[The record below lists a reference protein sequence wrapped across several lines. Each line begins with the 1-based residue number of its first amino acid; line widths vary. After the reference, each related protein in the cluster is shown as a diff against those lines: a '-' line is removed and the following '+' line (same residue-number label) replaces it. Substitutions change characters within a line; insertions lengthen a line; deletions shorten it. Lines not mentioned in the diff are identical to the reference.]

1 MKIIVFGASGK
12 TGLEV
17 CKLAS
22 SKGIAVIGFDLHKNE
37 QLNGLN
43 NFKFIKGSVLNSD
56 EVERAI
62 VGVDVVVSELGV
74 KIGSKLPVL
83 SEGNI
88 NIISAIQKHKIK
100 RLITQSAFGAL
111 DSYKKLPFY
120 YKIIHKLLLGPMSK
134 DKNIMEREVMKS
146 GLDWTIIR
154 PIRLTNGPARGNFR
168 AGDVDLR
175 LGLNPRVS
183 RADVAAFI
191 VDELENNKFIKKAV
205 TITY

>member
-22 SKGIAVIGFDLHKNE
+22 SRGIAVMGFDLHKNE

-43 NFKFIKGSVLNSD
+43 NFKFIKGSVLNAD

-74 KIGSKLPVL
+74 KIGSKVPVL
-83 SEGNI
+83 SVGNI
-88 NIISAIQKHKIK
+88 NIISAMQKHKIK

-120 YKIIHKLLLGPMSK
+120 YKIIHKLLLGPMSE
-134 DKNIMEREVMKS
+134 DKNIMERAVQKS
-146 GLDWTIIR
+146 DLDWTIIR
-154 PIRLTNGPARGNFR
+154 PVRLTSGSAKGKFR
-168 AGDVDLR
+168 TGDVNLH

-183 RADVAAFI
+183 RADIAAFI
-191 VDELENNKFIKKAV
+191 VDELENNEFIKKAV

>member
-17 CKLAS
+17 CKLARS
-22 SKGIAVIGFDLHKNE
+22 RGIDVIGFDLHKNE

-43 NFKFIKGSVLNSD
+43 NFKFIKGSVLNAD

-74 KIGSKLPVL
+74 KIGSKVPVL
-83 SEGNI
+83 SVGNI
-88 NIISAIQKHKIK
+88 NIISAMQKHKIK
-100 RLITQSAFGAL
+100 RLITQSAYGAL

-120 YKIIHKLLLGPMSK
+120 YKIIHKLLLGPMSE

-146 GLDWTIIR
+146 DLDWTIIR
-154 PIRLTNGPARGNFR
+154 PVRLTNGSAKGKFR
-168 AGDVDLR
+168 TGDVNLQ

-183 RADVAAFI
+183 RADAATFI
-191 VDELENNKFIKKAV
+191 VDELENNEFIKKAA

>member
-22 SKGIAVIGFDLHKNE
+22 SRGTDVIGFDLHKNE
-37 QLNGLN
+37 QLNDLN
-43 NFKFIKGSVLNSD
+43 NFKFIKGSVLNAE
-56 EVERAI
+56 EVERA
-62 VGVDVVVSELGV
+62 VRGADVVVSELGV

-83 SEGNI
+83 SVGNI
-88 NIISAIQKHKIK
+88 NIISAMQKHKIK
-100 RLITQSAFGAL
+100 RLITQSAYGAL

-146 GLDWTIIR
+146 DLDWTIIR
-154 PIRLTNGPARGNFR
+154 PVRLTSGSAKGKFR
-168 AGDVDLR
+168 TGDVNLH

-183 RADVAAFI
+183 RSDVAAFI
-191 VDELENNKFIKKAV
+191 IDELQNNEFIKKAV

>member
-1 MKIIVFGASGK
+1 MKIIIFGASGK

-22 SKGIAVIGFDLHKNE
+22 RRGIAVIGFDLHKNE
-37 QLNGLN
+37 QLNDLN
-43 NFKFIKGSVLNSD
+43 NFKFIKGSVLNAE
-56 EVERAI
+56 EVERA
-62 VGVDVVVSELGV
+62 VRGADVVVSELGV
-74 KIGSKLPVL
+74 KIGSKLPLL
-83 SEGNI
+83 SEGNK
-88 NIISAIQKHKIK
+88 NIISAMQKYKIK

-120 YKIIHKLLLGPMSK
+120 YKIIHKLLLGPMSE

-146 GLDWTIIR
+146 DLDWTIIR
-154 PIRLTNGPARGNFR
+154 PVRLTNGSAKGKFR
-168 AGDVDLR
+168 TGDVNLH

-183 RADVAAFI
+183 RSDVAAFI
-191 VDELENNKFIKKAV
+191 IDELKNNEFIKKAV

>member
-22 SKGIAVIGFDLHKNE
+22 KKGYDVIGFDIHKND
-37 QLNGLN
+37 QLVGLN
-43 NFKFIKGSVLNSD
+43 NFKFIKGSVLNAD
-56 EVERAI
+56 EVDQAMS
-62 VGVDVVVSELGV
+62 GVDAVVSELGV
-74 KIGSKLPVL
+74 KIGSKLPLL
-83 SEGNI
+83 SEGNK
-88 NIISAIQKHKIK
+88 NIISAMHKHKIK

-111 DSYKKLPFY
+111 ESYKKLPFY

-134 DKNIMEREVMKS
+134 DKNIMEREVQKS
-146 GLDWTIIR
+146 DINFTIIR
-154 PIRLTNGPARGNFR
+154 PVRLTNGPAKGKFR
-168 AGDVDLR
+168 TGDTNLK

-183 RADVAAFI
+183 RKDVAIFI
-191 VDELENNKFIKKAV
+191 MDELENNNFIKKAV

>member
-22 SKGIAVIGFDLHKNE
+22 SRGTDVIGFDLHKNE

-43 NFKFIKGSVLNSD
+43 NFKFIKGSVLDAD

-62 VGVDVVVSELGV
+62 VGADVVVSELGV

-88 NIISAIQKHKIK
+88 NIISAMQKHKIK

-134 DKNIMEREVMKS
+134 DKNIMERAVQKS
-146 GLDWTIIR
+146 DLDWTIIR
-154 PIRLTNGPARGNFR
+154 PVRLTNGSARGKIR
-168 AGDVDLR
+168 TGDVNLH

-191 VDELENNKFIKKAV
+191 IDELKNNEFIKKAV

>member
-22 SKGIAVIGFDLHKNE
+22 KKGYDVIGFDIYKNE
-37 QLNGLN
+37 QLVGLD
-43 NFKFIKGSVLNSD
+43 NFKFIKGSVLNAD
-56 EVERAI
+56 EVDQ
-62 VGVDVVVSELGV
+62 VVKGVDAVVSELGV
-74 KIGSKLPVL
+74 KIGSKLPLL
-83 SEGNI
+83 SKGNK
-88 NIISAIQKHKIK
+88 NIISAMHKRKIK

-111 DSYKKLPFY
+111 ESHKKLPFY

-134 DKNIMEREVMKS
+134 DKNIMERELQHS
-146 GLDWTIIR
+146 NIDYTIIR
-154 PIRLTNGPARGNFR
+154 PVRLTNGVAKGKFR
-168 AGDVDLR
+168 TGDANLK

-183 RADVAAFI
+183 RKDVALFI
-191 VDELENNKFIKKAV
+191 MDELENNQFIKKAV